1 MADHADLLAEFCSI
15 TDAAPSVAE
24 SFLAAHDWQ
33 LEGALNTFF
42 VQDPAEGQPAAP
54 AAAQHAGV
62 PAAAQGMWP
71 LHLLLAHGC
80 TCVCAKLTRPIAAL
94 PAAVCGSS
102 LGLCGGAWV
111 RGIPAASTVTPI
123 CMQTGWWRVTD
134 ALGTQTWHWCLCCP
148 VQILDDDDDA
158 AGAELAELARHRA
171 SALAAR
177 QQAQQAED
185 GTQACTTGL
194 FSSRMHPVH
203 SMPGCCRPLPVSV
216 RD

>member
-71 LHLLLAHGC
+71 LLLLLAHGC
-80 TCVCAKLTRPIAAL
+80 TCVCAKTDRALCCAACCCVQL
-94 PAAVCGSS
+94 KPWTMWRYV
-102 LGLCGGAWV
+102 GLCMVG
-111 RGIPAASTVTPI
+111 PAVKPI
-123 CMQTGWWRVTD
+123 CMQTGWRRGAG
-134 ALGTQTWHWCLCCP
+134 ALGTQTWHWCFC
-148 VQILDDDDDA
+148 
-158 AGAELAELARHRA
+158 
-171 SALAAR
+171 
-177 QQAQQAED
+177 
-185 GTQACTTGL
+185 
-194 FSSRMHPVH
+194 
-203 SMPGCCRPLPVSV
+203 
-216 RD
+216 

>member
-80 TCVCAKLTRPIAAL
+80 TCVCAKLTRPIAAACCCVQL
-94 PAAVCGSS
+94 KPWTMWRCVGQGYTCGQHSHTYMHADR
-102 LGLCGGAWV
+102 LVACY
-111 RGIPAASTVTPI
+111 RR
-123 CMQTGWWRVTD
+123 TGHPNL
-134 ALGTQTWHWCLCCP
+134 ALVLVLSCS
-148 VQILDDDDDA
+148 D
-158 AGAELAELARHRA
+158 
-171 SALAAR
+171 
-177 QQAQQAED
+177 
-185 GTQACTTGL
+185 
-194 FSSRMHPVH
+194 
-203 SMPGCCRPLPVSV
+203 PG
-216 RD
+216 